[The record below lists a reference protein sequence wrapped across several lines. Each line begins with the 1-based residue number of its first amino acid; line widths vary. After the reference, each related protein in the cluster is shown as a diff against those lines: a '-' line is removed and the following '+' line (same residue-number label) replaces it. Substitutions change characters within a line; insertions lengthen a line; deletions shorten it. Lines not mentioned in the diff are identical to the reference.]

1 MSTETQ
7 KTPTSVYAEMTPN
20 PATMKFVSNQLL
32 IDGGH
37 TAEYTTMAQTKG
49 SSQLAEQL
57 FNFPFV
63 KGVFVASNF
72 ITITKTDAI
81 QWDMVNLEL
90 RIMIKDWLEE
100 GKAVVAKLPE
110 QPESNEE
117 TAGRTD
123 FANATPESAE
133 DEQIIELLE
142 EYVRPAVE
150 ADGGAINFK
159 SYKDGVVTVVLRG
172 ACSGCPSSTIT
183 LKNGIESLL
192 KQHLPGLKE
201 VVAEEL

>member
-1 MSTETQ
+1 METET
-7 KTPTSVYAEMTPN
+7 KKVPTSVYAEMTPN

-37 TAEYTTMAQTKG
+37 TAEYTQASQTKD
-49 SSQLAEQL
+49 SSELAEQL

-90 RIMIKDWLEE
+90 RIFIKDWLEE
-100 GKAVVAKLPE
+100 GKAVVTKLPA
-110 QPESNEE
+110 QPESKEE
-117 TAGRTD
+117 AAGRTD
-123 FANATPESAE
+123 FANAVPQNAE
-133 DEQIIELLE
+133 EEQIIDLLE

-150 ADGGAINFK
+150 GDGGAINFK
-159 SYKDGVVTVVLRG
+159 SYQDGIVTVVLRG

-183 LKNGIESLL
+183 LKNGIEALL

-201 VVAEEL
+201 VIAEEL